1 MKITQLRNATV
12 VLSYGELR
20 ILVDP
25 MLAAQGA
32 LPSLKWLTGRRRR
45 NPLVEL
51 PPQAGPVLDTVT
63 HALITHCQRGHF
75 DHLDRPGKRW
85 LRERQIPVLC
95 MPGDAGYLAQRGLL
109 VQPLEPHGP
118 TPFARG
124 SITPVKCLHG
134 EGWIGRFME
143 HGHGY
148 FIEQAGE
155 PSLYIAG
162 DTVLTDDV
170 ARCVTE
176 RRPDVSIVPA
186 GGAAMDLGSELIM
199 DADQALRLAALGSGH
214 FVANHLEALD
224 HCPTSRADL
233 LAEARRR
240 GLASRV
246 SVPADGEALVF
257 ERQMPSGSPS
267 AHSTDRPGAR
277 TPAAAAASTR
287 CFSKQCE

>member
-12 VLSYGELR
+12 VLSYGEHR

-51 PPQAGPVLDTVT
+51 PVQAWPVLETVT

-75 DHLDRPGKRW
+75 DHLDRAGKRW

-95 MPGDAGYLAQRGLL
+95 MPGDADYLAQRGLL
-109 VQPLEPHGP
+109 VRPLQPHGP

-124 SITPVKCLHG
+124 SITPVACLHG

-170 ARCVTE
+170 ARCITE

-199 DADQALRLAALGSGH
+199 DADQALQLAALGAGH

-246 SVPADGEALVF
+246 SVPADGETLVF
-257 ERQMPSGSPS
+257 ERPQRRSTHGGHQPQEHRP
-267 AHSTDRPGAR
+267 AHPQQH
-277 TPAAAAASTR
+277 AAERAHAVQR
-287 CFSKQCE
+287 Q

>member
-12 VLSYGELR
+12 VISYREHR

-25 MLAAQGA
+25 MLAPQGA

-51 PPQAGPVLDTVT
+51 PVVTDALLDTVT

-75 DHLDRPGKRW
+75 DHLDRAGKRW

-95 MPGDAGYLAQRGLL
+95 MPGDAAYLEQRGLN
-109 VQPLEPHGP
+109 VQPLQADGP
-118 TPFARG
+118 TPFADG
-124 SITPVKCLHG
+124 AITPVRCLHG

-155 PSLYIAG
+155 PSLYLAG
-162 DTVLTDDV
+162 DTVLSEEV
-170 ARCVTE
+170 IRCVSE
-176 RRPDVSIVPA
+176 RRPDVSVVPA
-186 GGAAMDLGSELIM
+186 GGAAMDFGSELIM
-199 DADQALRLAALGSGH
+199 DAQQVLRLVEMMGRGR

-224 HCPTSRADL
+224 HCPTTRADL
-233 LAEARRR
+233 LQAAHGR
-240 GLASRV
+240 GLADRLF
-246 SVPADGEALVF
+246 VPADGQTLVF
-257 ERQMPSGSPS
+257 EPV
-267 AHSTDRPGAR
+267 GAAV
-277 TPAAAAASTR
+277 PAAQLTACVGTR
-287 CFSKQCE
+287 GANAHISS

>member
-12 VLSYGELR
+12 VISYGEHR
-20 ILVDP
+20 VLVDP
-25 MLAAQGA
+25 MLAPQGA
-32 LPSLKWLTGRRRR
+32 LPSLKWLTGQRRR
-45 NPLVEL
+45 NPLVDL
-51 PPQAGPVLDTVT
+51 PVQASPVLETVT

-75 DHLDRPGKRW
+75 DHLDRAGKRW

-95 MPGDAGYLAQRGLL
+95 MPGDADYLAQRGLL
-109 VQPLEPHGP
+109 VQPLRPDGP

-124 SITPVKCLHG
+124 SITPVECLHG
-134 EGWIGRFME
+134 EGWIGRFMA

-162 DTVLTDDV
+162 DTVLTDEV

-199 DADQALRLAALGSGH
+199 DADQALQLAALGSGH

-224 HCPTSRADL
+224 HCPTSRAEL
-233 LAEARRR
+233 LAEAQRR
-240 GLASRV
+240 GLAARV
-246 SVPADGEALVF
+246 SVPADGETLVF
-257 ERQMPSGSPS
+257 ERMQRCSAQSGK
-267 AHSTDRPGAR
+267 HQEHRPANAQQH
-277 TPAAAAASTR
+277 PAERPHAAQR
-287 CFSKQCE
+287 Q